1 MTNVHMNSSMV
12 PPPLLHAVDVSPYVI
27 NPDWLDWRAQEF
39 NGGPGATVTPDAFD
53 KALAEATR
61 SIVERNADVF
71 AGREVETV
79 TLSSSP
85 SSPYIV
91 KIKRK

>member
-1 MTNVHMNSSMV
+1 MQV
-12 PPPLLHAVDVSPYVI
+12 PPPLLHATDVSPYVI
-27 NPDWLDWRAQEF
+27 NRDWLEWRAQEI
-39 NGGPGATVTPDAFD
+39 NGGPGATITQDTFD

-61 SIVERNADVF
+61 SVVERNAAVF
-71 AGREVETV
+71 EGREVETV

-85 SSPYIV
+85 TSPYIV